1 MDPDRPFHHRVLP
14 LQNDG
19 VSAQPLVDVLEL
31 LGADVVRGDNEDL
44 AILVEEG
51 AELGIVGDLLVGLVG
66 FSTVRGTFGNL
77 ILSMLSSL
85 IQPV

>member
-19 VSAQPLVDVLEL
+19 VSVQSLVEVLEL
-31 LGADVVRGDNEDL
+31 LGADVVGGDNEDL

-51 AELGIVGDLLVGLVG
+51 TELGIVGDLLVGLGG
-66 FSTVRGTFGNL
+66 FLLLGVLLET
-77 ILSMLSSL
+77 
-85 IQPV
+85 